1 MDFILNEGIE
11 EDDEFKL
18 VFSDNSEEEFSE
30 EQELNFIDDDEGE
43 EQEDASFYRSVDNN
57 ECVIFSNETKNP
69 DDVVKESEDEYYG
82 EDDMPELFDPENRED
97 IEFDSFD
104 NYSDKSQIFKNNSL
118 LRFADVDNQF
128 FYAVL
133 YGIMHCK
140 LSGRSVELQ
149 FAERVLGTEFFFEL
163 KKIEKSTMLDHS
175 SFGFVD
181 QCQVINEVFSKY
193 GFFLRF
199 YERRNNC
206 QYQLRRKLK
215 EKNQMKQELSARII
229 QKFNGYEIL
238 RNHLNSIERKDFIPI
253 DVVYEPTLNENKIIE
268 CFFAPKIH
276 LGFRT
281 TIEKSR
287 KCGNVLNHTH
297 AKQCHYCNNYFI
309 KSDEKMKKHLSICSG
324 KAGFTFSF
332 DNGKIVDYQGHYRDS
347 GNLPFSICYDFK
359 TTTGSVVFFD
369 AKMYVVSYCMVVAFH
384 PDLRILRL
392 MIF

>member
-43 EQEDASFYRSVDNN
+43 EQEEASFYRSVDNN
-57 ECVIFSNETKNP
+57 ECVIFSNQTKNP

-149 FAERVLGTEFFFEL
+149 FAERVLGTEFFIEL

-175 SFGFVD
+175 IFVFFGRF
-181 QCQVINEVFSKY
+181 QVINEVLSEY

-199 YERRNNC
+199 YERRNKFR
-206 QYQLRRKLK
+206 YQLR
-215 EKNQMKQELSARII
+215 
-229 QKFNGYEIL
+229 
-238 RNHLNSIERKDFIPI
+238 
-253 DVVYEPTLNENKIIE
+253 
-268 CFFAPKIH
+268 
-276 LGFRT
+276 
-281 TIEKSR
+281 
-287 KCGNVLNHTH
+287 
-297 AKQCHYCNNYFI
+297 
-309 KSDEKMKKHLSICSG
+309 
-324 KAGFTFSF
+324 
-332 DNGKIVDYQGHYRDS
+332 
-347 GNLPFSICYDFK
+347 
-359 TTTGSVVFFD
+359 
-369 AKMYVVSYCMVVAFH
+369 
-384 PDLRILRL
+384 
-392 MIF
+392 